1 MFAVFKSCQAYVTAG
16 LTGNLVPEFSK
27 RFCKLGSI
35 DVAGEF
41 QTAMTS
47 S

>member
-1 MFAVFKSCQAYVTAG
+1 MLAVCKGCQAYVATGLAG
-16 LTGNLVPEFSK
+16 DMVSK
-27 RFCKLGSI
+27 LDKGFCKRDAI
-35 DVAGEF
+35 NVAGEF

>member
-1 MFAVFKSCQAYVTAG
+1 MLAVFKSCQANVATGLAG
-16 LTGNLVPEFSK
+16 NMVSK
-27 RFCKLGSI
+27 LDKGFCKLDSI